1 MNVGKWTAKR
11 LVRTTIATIFG
22 LEPTHHQLFSST
34 LSTTKEDPFQL
45 HVNMAEKRKLLN
57 EIDKCYKKIDE
68 GFEIFDDIMEK
79 MNEANSDNQRE
90 KFQDDLKKE
99 IKKLQ
104 RLRDQIK
111 GWQNS
116 SEIKDKDSLSK
127 FRKLIEQ
134 RMEIFKDVERENKT
148 KPHSKQG
155 LSAED
160 KLDPR
165 EKEKCETIE
174 WLNCQIRRI
183 QDEIDRTESKLE
195 TMSSMADSNRKRGK
209 KDEAK
214 KNEKEKSEELRK
226 HLERVKFHLLNLEVC
241 MRMINNEK
249 LEIKVVLGKL
259 KEPLEM
265 YIDALDPEND
275 DDPESLDPEDIYE
288 ELNFGTYLSQLGGI
302 ITTTSVDE
310 EKGPLPND
318 NGCSSGSPQISG
330 KEKQPQLNLSSP
342 TIAAAPIVTSPESAS
357 ADITTTV
364 GTASATTAQEDVFLF
379 NGTESQPRKSKE
391 PQEVRSAWGSTYP
404 RTSSCLRPCTSSLDL
419 SQPGGI
425 ITTTSVDEEKGPPL
439 NDNGCSSGSLQISG
453 KEKQQ
458 QLNLSSPKSPTI
470 AAAPVATSPESA
482 SAGSTTSVGTASGI
496 ITTTSV
502 DEEIGPPQN
511 DNGCSSGSPQIS
523 GNEKQRQLNLSSPT
537 IAAVPVAA
545 SPEPVSAD
553 STTLVGTASA
563 TTAQEDVFLFNGT
576 DSQPHKSKE
585 PQETVIPPWLG
596 ASPLGMV
603 ALNEDLNYQLQM
615 LDATLTRCPVQ
626 MDSEKTRSYLP
637 KMPCQTPPYYPQAPL
652 PNADSLE
659 YYLRLSVEALFF
671 TFYYMEG
678 SRAQLLAA
686 KALKKLSWRFH
697 TKYLMWF
704 QRHEEPKQITDD
716 FEQGTYVYFDFEKW
730 VQRKKEQF
738 TFEYKYLEDKDFE

>member
-1 MNVGKWTAKR
+1 
-11 LVRTTIATIFG
+11 
-22 LEPTHHQLFSST
+22 
-34 LSTTKEDPFQL
+34 
-45 HVNMAEKRKLLN
+45 MAEKRKLLN
-57 EIDKCYKKIDE
+57 EIDKCYKKIEE
-68 GFEIFDDIMEK
+68 GFEIFDDIMAK
-79 MNEANSDNQRE
+79 MAEANSDNQRE

-174 WLNCQIRRI
+174 WLNGQIRRI

-195 TMSSMADSNRKRGK
+195 TLSSMADTNRKRGK
-209 KDEAK
+209 KDDGK
-214 KNEKEKSEELRK
+214 KNEKEKVEELRK

-249 LEIKVVLGKL
+249 LEIKDVNGKL

-302 ITTTSVDE
+302 TAASVDE
-310 EKGPLPND
+310 EKGLND
-318 NGCSSGSPQISG
+318 NGCSISPQISL
-330 KEKQPQLNLSSP
+330 KDKQLNVSSP
-342 TIAAAPIVTSPESAS
+342 TVA
-357 ADITTTV
+357 
-364 GTASATTAQEDVFLF
+364 ATTPETDVFLF
-379 NGTESQPRKSKE
+379 NGTATAPSTPVTTITTNLAEKVPFSAVPSSSNSNKPKHNTTSKSFAWVTAAADLQAPPRG
-391 PQEVRSAWGSTYP
+391 RP
-404 RTSSCLRPCTSSLDL
+404 RTPNDLDELQRVELDAAEVPGAAADDVASVTGSRKAPSIASPPRTPCTS
-419 SQPGGI
+419 
-425 ITTTSVDEEKGPPL
+425 K
-439 NDNGCSSGSLQISG
+439 
-453 KEKQQ
+453 
-458 QLNLSSPKSPTI
+458 SPKSPRKVKMDEPPPMEEEDVEI
-470 AAAPVATSPESA
+470 ASK
-482 SAGSTTSVGTASGI
+482 
-496 ITTTSV
+496 
-502 DEEIGPPQN
+502 DEE
-511 DNGCSSGSPQIS
+511 
-523 GNEKQRQLNLSSPT
+523 EEQRQESFEERMREREEEEEGRWKRLNHMIEQQL
-537 IAAVPVAA
+537 
-545 SPEPVSAD
+545 E
-553 STTLVGTASA
+553 
-563 TTAQEDVFLFNGT
+563 
-576 DSQPHKSKE
+576 SQQPKSRE
-585 PQETVIPPWLG
+585 PQETIIPPWLG
-596 ASPLGMV
+596 ASPLGMI
-603 ALNEDLNYQLQM
+603 ALNDDLNNHLQM

-637 KMPCQTPPYYPQAPL
+637 KMPCQTPPYYPQTPL

>member
-1 MNVGKWTAKR
+1 
-11 LVRTTIATIFG
+11 
-22 LEPTHHQLFSST
+22 
-34 LSTTKEDPFQL
+34 
-45 HVNMAEKRKLLN
+45 MAEKRKLLN
-57 EIDKCYKKIDE
+57 EIDKCYKKIEE
-68 GFEIFDDIMEK
+68 GFEIFDDIMAK
-79 MNEANSDNQRE
+79 MAEANSENQRE

-160 KLDPR
+160 KLDPK
-165 EKEKCETIE
+165 EKEKCDTIE

-195 TMSSMADSNRKRGK
+195 TLSSNPDMGKKRGK
-209 KDEAK
+209 KDNK
-214 KNEKEKSEELRK
+214 GNDKERVDELRR

-241 MRMINNEK
+241 IRMINNEK
-249 LEIKVVLGKL
+249 LEIKDVTTKL

-275 DDPESLDPEDIYE
+275 DDPESLDPEDIYD

-302 ITTTSVDE
+302 SVNSIDEERMGQNNDNVSHKSSSPTPDSWSSQRNQNGELELHEKVNITPINVSTTTTISTNQSASESASSQKPTVGAAGGSSVTSLKLTRLGSQVSSASSSISSPLPQTPPAVPGIPYNSVAAGKLHTPPIQTASQQNQIITSFTTTSINLPKGNAAFVPSPENASAPNVSLFQSTVNIESVE
-310 EKGPLPND
+310 EKSEEDGKDTEDILPEIVSNKPEVSLITTSSTVTATEQD
-318 NGCSSGSPQISG
+318 EDVENGISSTSTITKTPNQKVCDEALSITS
-330 KEKQPQLNLSSP
+330 ETSSNSLSNLSRNATDLPS
-342 TIAAAPIVTSPESAS
+342 TL
-357 ADITTTV
+357 
-364 GTASATTAQEDVFLF
+364 SATPHETSIRNDEYTQQPCQIAGLVDSTEF
-379 NGTESQPRKSKE
+379 NGKINSTNLLYNTSLMGQNERKY
-391 PQEVRSAWGSTYP
+391 RS
-404 RTSSCLRPCTSSLDL
+404 R
-419 SQPGGI
+419 
-425 ITTTSVDEEKGPPL
+425 
-439 NDNGCSSGSLQISG
+439 
-453 KEKQQ
+453 
-458 QLNLSSPKSPTI
+458 
-470 AAAPVATSPESA
+470 
-482 SAGSTTSVGTASGI
+482 
-496 ITTTSV
+496 
-502 DEEIGPPQN
+502 
-511 DNGCSSGSPQIS
+511 
-523 GNEKQRQLNLSSPT
+523 
-537 IAAVPVAA
+537 
-545 SPEPVSAD
+545 
-553 STTLVGTASA
+553 
-563 TTAQEDVFLFNGT
+563 
-576 DSQPHKSKE
+576 E

-603 ALNEDLNYQLQM
+603 PMNDELNYQLQI
-615 LDATLTRCPVQ
+615 LDTTMQKCPVQ
-626 MDSEKTRSYLP
+626 MDSEKPRSYLP

-652 PNADSLE
+652 SNADSLE
-659 YYLRLSVEALFF
+659 YYLRLSVETLFF

-716 FEQGTYVYFDFEKW
+716 YEQGTYVYFDFEKW